1 MKHISETEKFSIVKR
16 AKSFSYALAGIRVMF
31 KTQHNA
37 WLHSAI
43 GIMLV
48 VLGMYFRISSIEW
61 IVIVASVGLLLALE
75 CVNTAIEIDIDL
87 SSPDFHPY
95 ARDTK
100 DAAAGAVLLW
110 AITSAVIWLIIFIP
124 YFVRQFLP
132 VTHWIPA

>member
-43 GIMLV
+43 GIVLV

-87 SSPDFHPY
+87 TSPDFHPY

-124 YFVRQFLP
+124 YFARQFLP

>member
-87 SSPDFHPY
+87 TSPDFHPY